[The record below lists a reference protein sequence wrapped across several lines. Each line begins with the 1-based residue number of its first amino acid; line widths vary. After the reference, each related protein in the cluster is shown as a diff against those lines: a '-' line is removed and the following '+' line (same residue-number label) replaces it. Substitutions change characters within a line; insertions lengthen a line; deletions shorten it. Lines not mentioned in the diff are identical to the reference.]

1 MKKNSVLQKYLVSR
15 KSEVEKKIEV
25 HYGWTLS
32 FRVFRVKNMP
42 WKQFFQR
49 LCLNWVTFSLTGV
62 CSKGWQE
69 CSNHHRRH
77 QYASQRGIGCCVMS
91 SGVNWVTKVILHAYI
106 KHFLVI
112 VRTLE
117 SVYKVGS
124 YLLVIFLVS
133 STRRICVCSSSL
145 CCVMADCLW
154 WSEVLLL
161 YILWI
166 LWIKCVTDM

>member
-1 MKKNSVLQKYLVSR
+1 MM
-15 KSEVEKKIEV
+15 EV

-49 LCLNWVTFSLTGV
+49 LCLNWLTFSLTGV

-106 KHFLVI
+106 EHFLVI

-117 SVYKVGS
+117 SVYKAGIYTTEGS
-124 YLLVIFLVS
+124 YLLVIFHWGIISVSDFSCFKHKEDLCVLIFSLLCHGWLFMMIRS
-133 STRRICVCSSSL
+133 STVIYTVNT
-145 CCVMADCLW
+145 VD
-154 WSEVLLL
+154 
-161 YILWI
+161 
-166 LWIKCVTDM
+166 